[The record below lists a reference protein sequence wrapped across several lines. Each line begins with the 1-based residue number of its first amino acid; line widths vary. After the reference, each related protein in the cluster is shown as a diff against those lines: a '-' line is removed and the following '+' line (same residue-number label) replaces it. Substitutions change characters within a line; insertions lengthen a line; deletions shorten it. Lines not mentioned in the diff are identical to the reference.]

1 MKLCI
6 MMKFG
11 FIALALLCDLFYGIA
26 RWTCA
31 VVVYALVCSHC
42 VHIVEN
48 RLQLNSAEPAIKQS
62 LLIASHLRSA
72 FTVQAKMRAHTPSA
86 QSAENKAWRTIHTN
100 IGTKNNFNNP
110 GISGPASNAT

>member
-31 VVVYALVCSHC
+31 VVVYALVRSHC

-72 FTVQAKMRAHTPSA
+72 FTVQSKMRGAHA
-86 QSAENKAWRTIHTN
+86 ECIKRWKQSTAHHSHQHRHQVQ
-100 IGTKNNFNNP
+100 FQ
-110 GISGPASNAT
+110 